1 MSHSSLSSLYNAF
14 NKAHANN
21 IRIYPEKCFFFTK
34 SARRQRT
41 CREEE
46 IVRKRRIVRHISLIF
61 NEFKDAPLWFLCNLS
76 NRLQNSLYFCIFK
89 YVRAVKQ
96 KVWNKAENT
105 PYGRVRLAHFARVR
119 LLRHALPISLL
130 ILRKDRLFGGLFMY
144 WVKCNGAR
152 MVLSP
157 SLYLFRK
164 EKKTMK
170 GENEKSKSPFFM
182 YSYWGLWT
190 REKLEGRARREGGKP
205 LPGGHW
211 PHHPA
216 YYLCMQKHHNCE
228 WLAVK

>member
-1 MSHSSLSSLYNAF
+1 ML
-14 NKAHANN
+14 
-21 IRIYPEKCFFFTK
+21 FFTK

-46 IVRKRRIVRHISLIF
+46 IVRKRRIVRDISLIF
-61 NEFKDAPLWFLCNLS
+61 NEFKDAPLWFLCNLCK
-76 NRLQNSLYFCIFK
+76 RLQNSPYFCIFK
-89 YVRAVKQ
+89 YARAVKQ

-105 PYGRVRLAHFARVR
+105 PYERVRLAYFARVR

-144 WVKCNGAR
+144 WVKCNGAS

-170 GENEKSKSPFFM
+170 GENEKSKSSFFM
-182 YSYWGLWT
+182 YSYWGFWT
-190 REKLEGRARREGGKP
+190 REKLEGRARREGGKTPARRP
-205 LPGGHW
+205 LTSPSRLLFMYAKTSQLW
-211 PHHPA
+211 MTS
-216 YYLCMQKHHNCE
+216 CQIS
-228 WLAVK
+228 LATMTYFHC

>member
-21 IRIYPEKCFFFTK
+21 IRIYLEKCFFFTK

-46 IVRKRRIVRHISLIF
+46 IVRKRRIVRDISLIF

-76 NRLQNSLYFCIFK
+76 NRLQNSPYFCIFK

-152 MVLSP
+152 MVLNP

-164 EKKTMK
+164 EKKPWRVRMK
-170 GENEKSKSPFFM
+170 NLRALFSCIVIEDFG
-182 YSYWGLWT
+182 
-190 REKLEGRARREGGKP
+190 RERNSRGAQGGREGNPCK
-205 LPGGHW
+205 
-211 PHHPA
+211 A
-216 YYLCMQKHHNCE
+216 ID
-228 WLAVK
+228 LAIPPTIYVCKNITTVND